1 MFWRLITSAVLSV
14 ATYAAHILFCI
25 SPPWQMMNKIANN
38 FFVLLL
44 PTLIGNY
51 SKQIDLDYLDKFRN
65 KNPTYLFQKALS
77 SSSYFL

>member
-1 MFWRLITSAVLSV
+1 
-14 ATYAAHILFCI
+14 
-25 SPPWQMMNKIANN
+25 MMNKIANN